1 MGEQG
6 VDAEKFDKP
15 PEGRFVGFLR
25 RVLYSDLVKLTG
37 LQGLWRRAYYLSVF
51 AMNYGGASGSI
62 ETSGEK
68 WVMTNVV
75 APACEQVAE
84 PVVFDVGANV
94 GHYALLARSQIR
106 GAKIYAFEPS
116 PNTYETLRTEVE
128 RAGAQASIFPEK
140 VGFSDKPGEL
150 NLYAYSIDG
159 YEYTALASV
168 VPRLPTQ
175 EAAMEVCREESVP
188 VDTIDRFC
196 AARSVKKIDL
206 LKIDVEGHELA
217 VLRGAEGMLNSG
229 AIRFIQFEFGP
240 ANIYSRTYFYDFW
253 QMLSGR
259 YALHRIVPRGIVP
272 ITQYREQNEVF
283 LTSNFLAVRKDGA
296 PRAGR

>member
-1 MGEQG
+1 MN
-6 VDAEKFDKP
+6 AERFDKP
-15 PEGRFVGFLR
+15 AEGRFVSFLR

-37 LQGLWRRAYYLSVF
+37 LQGLWRRAYYLSLF

-68 WVMTNVV
+68 WVITNVV
-75 APACEQVAE
+75 APACEQVTA

-94 GHYALLARSQIR
+94 GHYSLLARSHIR
-106 GAKIYAFEPS
+106 DARIYAFEPS
-116 PNTYETLRTEVE
+116 PNTYEILRKEIE
-128 RAGAQASIFPEK
+128 RAGAQSSIFPEK
-140 VGFSDKPGEL
+140 VGFSNSPGEL

-159 YEYTALASV
+159 YEHSNLASV
-168 VPRLPTQ
+168 VQRLPTQ
-175 EAAMEVCREESVP
+175 EATIEVCREESVP
-188 VDTIDRFC
+188 VETIDGFC
-196 AARSVKKIDL
+196 AARSVKNIDL

-217 VLRGAEGMLNSG
+217 VLQGAEGMLNSG

-253 QMLSGR
+253 QMLSEK
-259 YALHRIVPRGIVP
+259 YALHRIVPRGIIP

-283 LTSNFLAVRKDGA
+283 LTSNFLAIRKDGA
-296 PRAGR
+296 LRAEQ